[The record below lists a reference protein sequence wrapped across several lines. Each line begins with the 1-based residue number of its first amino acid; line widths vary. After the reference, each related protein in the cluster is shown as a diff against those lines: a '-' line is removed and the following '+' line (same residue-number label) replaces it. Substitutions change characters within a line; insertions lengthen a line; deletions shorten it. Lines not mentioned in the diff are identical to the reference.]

1 MKKTAVLWT
10 KPNKDNLYHV
20 KIRTYE
26 AGKTSYKNLNYFVS
40 KKDWSSAGLVK
51 ESHPSCL
58 EINSA
63 ILKELHP
70 FLSTQEVLNKSIRS
84 QFNNSET
91 IGGVITSM
99 MKLLQAENQIGT
111 LKKHK
116 TALRHLTTA
125 GLNTI
130 PISDFSKD
138 HKLAFTTYLTT
149 EANVQHQ
156 GRETYTK
163 VIKKAIRYALD
174 EGLRTD
180 PTPYKSEKKTKETSN
195 PPRYLTSGELQTI
208 TVRYAWECQQNSNK
222 RHSLAQYLFA
232 FNSYGMRC
240 ADVVTL
246 KWGSIQNGSIRYRM
260 SKTQKQMNIP
270 VNEFSALILT
280 DYLFEEMDAA
290 KLTTSEISELE
301 AIKVE
306 RNSIINNLLNYSGA
320 IGSETTKLLELKEI
334 SLTKALVEMFPKA
347 MAFIHL
353 MSIRKGDHFVFWP
366 GTDSGRTPHT
376 LYNLKG
382 SRNSMINEVL
392 KVIAQETKML
402 HFSFHSSR
410 HSFANNSRLN
420 GEDVVLIMR
429 KLGHSSLNE
438 TQKYLDKFLELPQLE
453 DDKRY
458 LKQFFNLVG

>member
-20 KIRTYE
+20 KIRTYVD
-26 AGKTSYKNLNYFVS
+26 GKTSYTNLNYFVS
-40 KKDWSSAGLVK
+40 KKDWTSAGLVK
-51 ESHPSCL
+51 ESHPKCL

-70 FLSTQEVLNKSIRS
+70 FLSTQEVLHKSIRS
-84 QFNNSET
+84 QFNDTESIEV
-91 IGGVITSM
+91 VIVNM
-99 MKLLQAENQIGT
+99 MKLLHAENQIGT
-111 LKKHK
+111 FKKHK

-125 GLNTI
+125 GLNNV
-130 PISDFSKD
+130 PISTFSKD
-138 HKLAFTTYLTT
+138 HKLAFTTYLTN
-149 EANVQHQ
+149 EANVKHH

-163 VIKKAIRYALD
+163 VIKKAIRYAIED
-174 EGLRTD
+174 GLRTD
-180 PTPYKSEKKTKETSN
+180 PTPYKSEKKTKENSN
-195 PPRYLTSGELQTI
+195 PPRYLTSGELQTL
-208 TVRYAWECQQNSNK
+208 TVRYAWECQQNSNN

-240 ADVVTL
+240 ADVTTL

-270 VNEFSALILT
+270 VNEFSSLILT
-280 DYLFEEMDAA
+280 DYLFNEMDAA
-290 KLTTSEISELE
+290 QLSTSEISNIE

-306 RNSIINNLLNYSGA
+306 RNSIINNLLNYSGS
-320 IGSETTKLLELKEI
+320 IGYETTEQLELKEI
-334 SLTKALVEMFPKA
+334 SLTKALVELFPKA
-347 MAFIHL
+347 LAFIHL
-353 MSIRKGDHFVFWP
+353 MSIRKGNSFIFWT
-366 GTDSGRTPHT
+366 GTEDGLTPLA
-376 LYNLKG
+376 LYNLKD

-392 KVIAQETKML
+392 KSVAQETNML